1 MEHKSNKT
9 EAVMRLLTGKKVAT
23 NPSLGSSLKEEETA
37 PKNIEPKVVEQPV
50 VAQPEPQPQVITQPE
65 PQPQVIAQPEPQPQ
79 VIAQPEPQPQ
89 VITQPE
95 PQPQVIAQP
104 EPQPQVI
111 AQPEPQPQVIAQPE
125 PQPQVIAQPEPQPQ
139 VIAQPEPQPQVIEQP
154 RVVEIDVT
162 GELITELM
170 PQVLQRFNCCQ
181 CPICYADAVTE
192 AGNRVPTIKVK
203 INGKEDMKMV
213 DKMKDQHR
221 KDVMMTL
228 VRLALE
234 RKPLPKHD

>member
-1 MEHKSNKT
+1 
-9 EAVMRLLTGKKVAT
+9 MRLLTGKRVVT
-23 NPSLGSSLKEEETA
+23 NPSLGSNLKDEETA
-37 PKNIEPKVVEQPV
+37 PKNTEPMVEQPKVEPQV
-50 VAQPEPQPQVITQPE
+50 VVQPVVEAPKPEPQIIEQPKSE
-65 PQPQVIAQPEPQPQ
+65 
-79 VIAQPEPQPQ
+79 
-89 VITQPE
+89 
-95 PQPQVIAQP
+95 
-104 EPQPQVI
+104 
-111 AQPEPQPQVIAQPE
+111 
-125 PQPQVIAQPEPQPQ
+125 
-139 VIAQPEPQPQVIEQP
+139 PQVIEQP
-154 RVVEIDVT
+154 AAEAPKPEPQIVEQPKPEPQPSVVEIDVT

-213 DKMKDQHR
+213 EKMKDQHR

>member
-50 VAQPEPQPQVITQPE
+50 VAQPEPQPQVIT
-65 PQPQVIAQPEPQPQ
+65 
-79 VIAQPEPQPQ
+79 
-89 VITQPE
+89 
-95 PQPQVIAQP
+95 QP